1 MPRIALTFC
10 FAALLWSCGT
20 PSAQHTDWAQAGRAC
35 ADVGITPGNTT
46 FDQCVF
52 NLYYALWDEQNEA
65 ER

>member
-10 FAALLWSCGT
+10 FAALLGSCT
-20 PSAQHTDWAQAGRAC
+20 PSAQHTDWAQARRAC
-35 ADVGITPGNTT
+35 ADVGIAPDNST